1 MADKNFKMLATTLY
15 GFEPLLEKEL
25 LQLGAM
31 HIKRG
36 TRNVS
41 FVGDKGF
48 MYKANLS
55 LRTALS
61 ILKPVY
67 NFKFDNEDE
76 FYQKLYNFQWSDI
89 MKVDQTFMVS
99 ANAYQSIFNNTQFI
113 ALRTKDAVVDYF
125 RNQTGRRPSIST
137 KDPLI
142 VLNIHISRN
151 SCTLSL
157 DSSGDKLF
165 KRGYRT
171 ATNIAPINEVLAA
184 GLLLHTGW
192 DGQSD
197 FLDPMCGSGTILIEA
212 AMIACKIPPNLNR
225 KEFGFMNWLDWD
237 EDLYEVIMNSVLKKI
252 RPFHFKIK
260 GIDKAPSAV
269 RKAQDNV
276 SKANLDEFINI
287 AHDDFFST
295 KKEND
300 RKLHMLFNPP
310 YGNRLDVKPEL
321 FYKTLGDVVKSHYRN
336 TNLSFIT
343 PDEESPRFIGL
354 SGSKSVKVY
363 NGGIEAKL
371 YSFRVFEE

>member
-1 MADKNFKMLATTLY
+1 MLATTLY

-31 HIKRG
+31 HIKTG

-48 MYKANLS
+48 MYKANLN

-61 ILKPVY
+61 ILKPVFT
-67 NFKFDNEDE
+67 FKFETEDE
-76 FYQKLYNFQWSDI
+76 FYQKLYRYNWLEI
-89 MKVDQTFMVS
+89 MTAEQTFMVS
-99 ANAYQSIFNNTQFI
+99 ANAYQSIFNNTQFV

-125 RNQTGRRPSIST
+125 RNKTGKRPNVST
-137 KDPLI
+137 REPQI

-151 SCTLSL
+151 TCTLSL

-184 GLLLHTGW
+184 GLLLHSGW

-212 AMIACKIPPNLNR
+212 AMIACRIPPNLNR
-225 KEFGFMNWLDWD
+225 KVFGFMHWQDWD
-237 EDLYEVIMNSVLKKI
+237 EELFEVIMNSVLKKI

-276 SKANLDEFINI
+276 SKANLDEFIDI
-287 AHDDFFST
+287 VHDDFFST
-295 KKEND
+295 KKETD
-300 RKLHMLFNPP
+300 RKLHMVFNPP
-310 YGNRLDVKPEL
+310 YGNRLDVKPEM
-321 FYKTLGDVVKSHYRN
+321 FYRTLGDVLKNHYRN
-336 TNLSFIT
+336 TDLWFIT
-343 PDEESPRFIGL
+343 SDEEAPKFLGL
-354 SGSKSVKVY
+354 QGSKQIKVY

-371 YSFRVFEE
+371 YAFRVFE

>member
-1 MADKNFKMLATTLY
+1 MSNNFKMLATTLY

-31 HIKRG
+31 HIKTG

-61 ILKPVY
+61 ILKPIY
-67 NFKFDNEDE
+67 TFKFNNEDE
-76 FYQKLYNFQWSDI
+76 FYQKLYSFNWTEI

-99 ANAYQSIFNNTQFI
+99 ANAHQSIFNNTQFV
-113 ALRTKDAVVDYF
+113 ALRTKDAVVDFF
-125 RNQTGRRPSIST
+125 RNKTGKRPSVST
-137 KDPLI
+137 NDPQVI
-142 VLNIHISRN
+142 LNIHINRN
-151 SCTLSL
+151 TCTLSL

-184 GLLLHTGW
+184 GLLLHSGW
-192 DGQSD
+192 GGQCD

-212 AMIACKIPPNLNR
+212 AMIACRIAPNLNR
-225 KEFGFMNWLDWD
+225 KVFGFMNWLDWD

-276 SKANLDEFINI
+276 SKANLDEFITI
-287 AHDDFFST
+287 HHDDFFST
-295 KKEND
+295 KKETE

-321 FYKTLGDVVKSHYRN
+321 FYKILGDVMKTHYRN
-336 TNLSFIT
+336 TDIWFIT
-343 PDEESPRFIGL
+343 SDEEAPRFLGL
-354 SGSKSVKVY
+354 QGSKQIKVY

-371 YSFRVFEE
+371 YSFRVFE

>member
-1 MADKNFKMLATTLY
+1 MENFKMLATTLF

-25 LQLGAM
+25 RQLGAM
-31 HIKRG
+31 DIKPG
-36 TRNVS
+36 IRNVS
-41 FVGDKGF
+41 FVGDTGF

-61 ILKPVY
+61 ILKPVFT
-67 NFKFDNEDE
+67 FKFNDEEE
-76 FYQKLYNFQWSDI
+76 FYQKLYNFDWTSVMDI
-89 MKVDQTFMVS
+89 DKTFMVNS
-99 ANAYQSIFNNTQFI
+99 NNFQSIFNNSQFV
-113 ALRTKDAVVDYF
+113 ALRTKDAVVDHF
-125 RNQTGRRPSIST
+125 RYKINKRPSVST
-137 KDPLI
+137 DQPQI
-142 VLNIHISRN
+142 VINVHVNKKTCS
-151 SCTLSL
+151 LSL

-184 GLLLHTGW
+184 GLLLHSGW

-225 KEFGFMNWLDWD
+225 KEFAFMHWKDWN
-237 EDLYEVIMNSVLKKI
+237 EDLFEIITDSVLKKI
-252 RPFHFKIK
+252 KPFHFKIK

-276 SKANLDEFINI
+276 DKANLSEFITI
-287 AHDDFFST
+287 HHDDFFST
-295 KKEND
+295 QKDKD

-310 YGNRLDVKPEL
+310 YGNRLDVNPQL
-321 FYKTLGDVVKSHYRN
+321 FYKTLGQTLKDHYRN
-336 TNLSFIT
+336 TNVWFIT
-343 PDEESPRFIGL
+343 SDDDAPRYLGL
-354 SGSKSVKVY
+354 SGSKQIKVF

-371 YSFRVFEE
+371 YQFKVY

>member
-1 MADKNFKMLATTLY
+1 MLATTLY

-31 HIKRG
+31 HIKSG
-36 TRNVS
+36 IRNVS

-67 NFKFDNEDE
+67 TFKFSNEDE
-76 FYQKLYNFQWSDI
+76 FYQKLYSYNWEEV
-89 MKVDQTFMVS
+89 MKVEQTFMVS

-113 ALRTKDAVVDYF
+113 ALRAKDAVVDYF
-125 RNQTGRRPSIST
+125 RDKTGKRPSVST
-137 KDPLI
+137 TDPKI
-142 VLNIHISRN
+142 ILNVHINRN

-184 GLLLHTGW
+184 GLLLHSGW

-212 AMIACKIPPNLNR
+212 AMIACRIPPNLNR
-225 KEFGFMNWLDWD
+225 KEFGFMNWQDWD
-237 EDLYEVIMNSVLKKI
+237 EELYEVIMNSVLKKI

-287 AHDDFFST
+287 IHDDFFST
-295 KKEND
+295 KKETD

-310 YGNRLDVKPEL
+310 YGNRLDVKTEL
-321 FYKTLGDVVKSHYRN
+321 FYKTLGDVVKNHYRN

-343 PDEESPRFIGL
+343 PDEDAPRHLGL
-354 SGSKSVKVY
+354 TGSKPIKVY

-371 YSFRVFEE
+371 YTFKVFE